1 MVLSQTIDIG
11 DVYVI
16 ITIISAKQVFAN
28 QVYNGKVKLFKEIE
42 LHIPFASPFS
52 IPFHSSFL
60 VLSSISILIQAYRQL
75 GAPSGVYGT
84 SIAASSINI
93 AQ

>member
-11 DVYVI
+11 DIYVI

-42 LHIPFASPFS
+42 LFHLQVHF
-52 IPFHSSFL
+52 PFHSSFL

-75 GAPSGVYGT
+75 GAPSV
-84 SIAASSINI
+84 SMVQALLQ